1 MENAKGSLAI
11 KMNELKDLTQSLVD
25 FLKERVGLDVTVQND
40 TLIVS
45 KGDGEEVS
53 ARRLKVYLKRF
64 LHSEKLRGKY
74 RILVKSGEIN
84 FVKLKE
90 ED

>member
-11 KMNELKDLTQSLVD
+11 KMNELKGLTQSLVD
-25 FLKERVGLDVTVQND
+25 FLKERVGLHVTVQND

-64 LHSEKLRGKY
+64 LYLEKLRGKY
-74 RILVKSGEIN
+74 RILVKSGEIS